1 MKRDINKL
9 IRQKALQGDTDF
21 FKSVSLT
28 AFNRDS
34 EKVDCGAVTVKDN
47 IAVIDYNLCNGCGK
61 CKEVCK
67 RGVII

>member
-28 AFNRDS
+28 AFNSES
-34 EKVDCGAVTVKDN
+34 EKVDCGTVTVKDSDDN
-47 IAVIDYNLCNGCGK
+47 AFIEDCP
-61 CKEVCK
+61 EE
-67 RGVII
+67 